1 MDSKFKCTKDKI
13 QKAKDKV
20 GFSANL
26 GSFNRK
32 SSFSNFSSHLYGCL
46 FRGDFNWYSI
56 VCTFM
61 RLQSTSVCA
70 YWSNV
75 HFKTTWLR
83 VYTCCL
89 PAVVTRA
96 LCVNARCD
104 DCTEPHSF
112 IWTGGEEPGADY
124 NLIYWAKLWGSDRGP
139 LALGLPPTPR
149 AFYPHLSSGAH
160 CLYSKR

>member
-1 MDSKFKCTKDKI
+1 MYKMQKTKYKRQKI
-13 QKAKDKV
+13 KLGFRLIWVASIGKAASQTFPATCMGV
-20 GFSANL
+20 YL
-26 GSFNRK
+26 GEI
-32 SSFSNFSSHLYGCL
+32 
-46 FRGDFNWYSI
+46 SI
-56 VCTFM
+56 GIRLCVRSIM
-61 RLQSTSVCA
+61 RLQLTSVCA

-75 HFKTTWLR
+75 HFKTTRLR

-96 LCVNARCD
+96 LCVHERCD